1 MSWWLSPFFF
11 FPVLRFPFLATIL
24 NTKLD
29 PVFSLMIRITW
40 KKEKWR
46 KERKWTGL
54 GYSFS
59 CLRVLRITMVVG
71 IEGTYKKGPQ
81 FFSFSVFGFAQTMF
95 HLLKNGQVSFF
106 WGHWKRLVLNK
117 FLAVRLLD
125 EADSQIKRFRF
136 I

>member
-1 MSWWLSPFFF
+1 MKFVESKLDKTGVKSVKQILEKFHDLCLDDFLLF

-46 KERKWTGL
+46 KESKWTGL

-106 WGHWKRLVLNK
+106 GAIGR
-117 FLAVRLLD
+117 D
-125 EADSQIKRFRF
+125 
-136 I
+136 